1 MCTCTQRKMRETPE
15 YNTYQCKTAG
25 KYAFVRKTCEK
36 RDWKYTQQD
45 SDFAPNSLKQSLR
58 I

>member
-1 MCTCTQRKMRETPE
+1 MCTCTQSKMRETPE

-36 RDWKYTQQD
+36 RSENTH
-45 SDFAPNSLKQSLR
+45 NRILISLQ
-58 I
+58 IV